1 MNFLSVVSH
10 KKIWDR
16 HIRCR
21 AAVWTSIVSLE
32 RNRNRRKMLMSKAC
46 LLEGEYRGA
55 RVRVDKK
62 ELVEMQA
69 SRKR

>member
-1 MNFLSVVSH
+1 MDIGGLLTE
-10 KKIWDR
+10 DQ
-16 HIRCR
+16 
-21 AAVWTSIVSLE
+21 E
-32 RNRNRRKMLMSKAC
+32 MLMSKAC

>member
-1 MNFLSVVSH
+1 
-10 KKIWDR
+10 
-16 HIRCR
+16 
-21 AAVWTSIVSLE
+21 
-32 RNRNRRKMLMSKAC
+32 MLMSKAC

-69 SRKR
+69 SMKK

>member
-1 MNFLSVVSH
+1 MVSG

-16 HIRCR
+16 HIVFR
-21 AAVWTSIVSLE
+21 AAVWTLVLRSKKC
-32 RNRNRRKMLMSKAC
+32 RNRRKMLMSKAC

>member
-1 MNFLSVVSH
+1 MDIGGLLTEDQEYTE
-10 KKIWDR
+10 I
-16 HIRCR
+16 
-21 AAVWTSIVSLE
+21 
-32 RNRNRRKMLMSKAC
+32 MLMSKAC

-62 ELVEMQA
+62 ERVEMQA